1 MLLRQDLIKDV
12 EEKYVPMLKMVN
24 IVDFTKCIAQFA
36 GIHIKEVKDEVIK
49 EYLLKWAKNKY
60 KFFEL
65 LGNKLVL
72 DTDIKYS
79 NTEANVNNE
88 GYCELSMQYP
98 AYALWLDIFKN
109 VRKNKINTDY
119 DLTYREI
126 DRIKQL
132 FPHLSLEG
140 SSVTYFFKKYLNA
153 PDELVTAIGRIYE
166 NQEIEAKYTISIDP
180 IDMMLASEN
189 PYGWTSCYRLEVD
202 NDCIHADGC
211 LAAILDDSSLIT
223 YIWNNEGKFNLQGN
237 YDFKSVRYKRMR
249 QWIAISPDMNAIHF
263 NMIYPGKSSY
273 PNDFCKKLRTIVE
286 NLINSEATW
295 KRNET
300 FSLDCYREYGYG
312 YSEYDSD
319 RIYYIADTKPK
330 SWNVF
335 NEQIICPCGC
345 GDYLPGSEPEDD
357 EEVEYNGNGFIAENF
372 SVWVDEEDNGHYCD
386 YIDDTCYAENCD
398 ECPVWNREHAVCA
411 ETGEDC
417 QNCYEAEDNG
427 DFDPEVTNEVPR
439 GEHCKGCPL
448 AKYHCKK
455 EESATV
461 TVSANTAI
469 TYEELMNGTK
479 VNLDNTNKPIYV
491 DEDCYE
497 KLMKEMNSGVSF
509 QYSVNGN
516 NLLTEELRYC
526 GHPIRKAIYTYPVA
540 FEPYTFAEMPPMA
553 D

>member
-1 MLLRQDLIKDV
+1 MLLKQDLIEGV

-72 DTDIKYS
+72 DIDIKYS
-79 NTEANVNNE
+79 NTEANIKNE
-88 GYCELSMQYP
+88 RYRELGMQYP
-98 AYALWLDIFKN
+98 AYALWLDIFES
-109 VRKNKINTDY
+109 VERNKINVSC
-119 DLTYREI
+119 DLFYKDIE
-126 DRIKQL
+126 RIKQL

-166 NQEIEAKYTISIDP
+166 NQEIEAKYAISIDP

-189 PYGWTSCYRLEVD
+189 PYGWTSCYRLEID

-237 YDFKSVRYKRMR
+237 YDFKSIRYKRMR

-263 NMIYPGKSSY
+263 NVIYPGKSNY
-273 PNDFCKKLRTIVE
+273 PNDFYKKLRTVVE
-286 NLINSEATW
+286 NLINGEATW

-330 SWNVF
+330 SWSVF

-357 EEVEYNGNGFIAENF
+357 EEAIEYNGNGFIAENF
-372 SVWVDEEDNGHYCD
+372 SVLVDEEDDGHYCD
-386 YIDDTCYAENCD
+386 YTDGTCYAENCD
-398 ECPVWNREHAVCA
+398 NCPIWNREHAVCA
-411 ETGEDC
+411 ETGENC
-417 QNCYEAEDNG
+417 QNCCEAEENG

-455 EESATV
+455 EEPTTTESRFHRTIFFTSSGLNHISPNEIISYEDIKNHNFNYDFDGNCYKPLYV
-461 TVSANTAI
+461 TQETYNQLKTDNFGRDVFTA
-469 TYEELMNGTK
+469 YGR
-479 VNLDNTNKPIYV
+479 PI
-491 DEDCYE
+491 E
-497 KLMKEMNSGVSF
+497 
-509 QYSVNGN
+509 
-516 NLLTEELRYC
+516 T
-526 GHPIRKAIYTYPVA
+526 AYPVDI
-540 FEPYTFAEMPPMA
+540 TL
-553 D
+553 